1 MYHLLNAIGEAVYT
15 SPKADKGVKVI
26 LQLQQ
31 KPGNGLLLLINRRCG
46 MENVAMKRIPPEK
59 AMELLRKDGIEV
71 TEEQAKVILEFLY
84 EMADIV
90 VAQYLSNPV

>member
-1 MYHLLNAIGEAVYT
+1 MVPKKVQHKVGLVVPFVMPLLCFSIDG
-15 SPKADKGVKVI
+15 
-26 LQLQQ
+26 
-31 KPGNGLLLLINRRCG
+31 RCG
-46 MENVAMKRIPPEK
+46 MEDNAVKRIPPDE
-59 AMELLRKDGIEV
+59 AVELLRKDGIEV